1 MGTGA
6 KALILG
12 KISNLREWSINFLSN
27 FCSSKDNLNCT
38 CMFDKR
44 GNFKEANPTCPVT
57 GHIGSVLSVCFDH
70 TGKKLASGGGPG
82 DNSVRVW
89 SAESGAPIGPPLNGH
104 SDEVNGVC
112 FSPDGSKLASCSD
125 DRSVKI
131 WNLITRECVS
141 TYVDSEVL
149 GISYSPSGDTL
160 TVGCNNGKALLVDL
174 GRAKYFVFTHRRHD
188 CRWVLQRKNS
198 YFGHC
203 NGRSKAIVERAL
215 VVRDRCF

>member
-1 MGTGA
+1 VGTGA

-12 KISNLREWSINFLSN
+12 KISKLSEWSINFLSN

-112 FSPDGSKLASCSD
+112 FSPDDSKLASCSD

-141 TYVDSEVL
+141 TLSVDSGLHGVQS
-149 GISYSPSGDTL
+149 ISYSPAGDMIAAGCDNGTIHLLDTGTVAVKRSLSRHRYTL
-160 TVGCNNGKALLVDL
+160 FLCFSTNTSPN
-174 GRAKYFVFTHRRHD
+174 
-188 CRWVLQRKNS
+188 
-198 YFGHC
+198 
-203 NGRSKAIVERAL
+203 
-215 VVRDRCF
+215 RCTILE